1 MRAGGGHFKQATL
14 CYWGLS
20 IPSPKREQSPPI
32 FGRVYCGQTAGWIKM
47 PLGVEVGLGPGHN
60 VLDGAQL
67 FLPKGAQP
75 PIFGPYLL
83 WPNGWMDQDATW

>member
-1 MRAGGGHFKQATL
+1 
-14 CYWGLS
+14 
-20 IPSPKREQSPPI
+20 
-32 FGRVYCGQTAGWIKM
+32 M

-75 PIFGPYLL
+75 PLNFRPISVAAKWLHGSRCH
-83 WPNGWMDQDATW
+83 WVWS